1 MLNRS
6 ILQSNRAVLSMEIR
20 YDIQNKRTLVQRFE
34 TLLGPDFLADFAAFV
49 SDHEIP
55 MGNELAIE
63 WHEAKA
69 TAVMFD
75 SDNLLLLRI
84 RQRKSDTPCSA
95 IAVGEVNF
103 YPTKKIKPIP
113 LKRK

>member
-1 MLNRS
+1 
-6 ILQSNRAVLSMEIR
+6 MEIR
-20 YDIQNKRTLVQRFE
+20 YDIQNKRTLIQRFE

-75 SDNLLLLRI
+75 NNNLLLLRI
-84 RQRKSDTPCSA
+84 RQKKSDTPCSPLT
-95 IAVGEVNF
+95 VGERHF
-103 YPTKKIKPIP
+103 YPAGKIRTIP